1 MCHLSKLTQLLTLAL
16 MALLVACS
24 PTAIPTPSPTPVP
37 PTPTREYN
45 QLPIPMSVIS
55 GKFDVGGHDLYLEC
69 YGEGSPTVV
78 LENGLGMNLAA
89 AWYRI
94 IPNIAVATRVCG
106 YERANMG
113 MSGEAPGPRTSQ
125 QMVEDLHA
133 LLKVAKI
140 EGPYVLVGHSFGGEN
155 VRLYA
160 NQYPAEVAAVALV
173 DSSHPDQDARSLAVL
188 PAPSLEDSSELI
200 ALRTDL
206 SKPATGLPEELDWET
221 SQDQVRVVKS
231 LGDVPLIVLAH
242 GPNSEQ
248 TRAMWSGLPDDVM
261 NKLEQVWQDL
271 QKELASLSSNSTLVV
286 ATKAGHFIQA
296 DEPQVVI
303 DAILDL
309 VDKTRQK

>member
-1 MCHLSKLTQLLTLAL
+1 MCHPSKLTQLLLLAL
-16 MALLVACS
+16 IVALVACS
-24 PTAIPTPSPTPVP
+24 PAATPAPL

-55 GKFDVGGHDLYLEC
+55 GKFDVGGHQLYLEC

-133 LLKVAKI
+133 LLKAAKI

-160 NQYPAEVAAVALV
+160 SQYPTEVAGVALV
-173 DSSHPDQDARSLAVL
+173 DSSHPDQDARLLAVL
-188 PAPSLEDSSELI
+188 PASP
-200 ALRTDL
+200 R
-206 SKPATGLPEELDWET
+206 
-221 SQDQVRVVKS
+221 R
-231 LGDVPLIVLAH
+231 
-242 GPNSEQ
+242 
-248 TRAMWSGLPDDVM
+248 
-261 NKLEQVWQDL
+261 
-271 QKELASLSSNSTLVV
+271 
-286 ATKAGHFIQA
+286 
-296 DEPQVVI
+296 
-303 DAILDL
+303 
-309 VDKTRQK
+309 KTARN